1 MFTVAGATVDIDEID
16 LAINL
21 LKAGMAMD
29 VPFSARVFSYCDPL
43 ENQLT
48 YENGKYTLKTMY
60 AISMPDGSNH
70 KQIQKETIFDFHYFE
85 FHNKEVFLQFDL
97 YIKSAD
103 YFCYPTKKKR
113 TCPYI

>member
-1 MFTVAGATVDIDEID
+1 MDIDEID

-70 KQIQKETIFDFHYFE
+70 KQIQKETIGIE
-85 FHNKEVFLQFDL
+85 LLRSLLASTPSSKT
-97 YIKSAD
+97 AR
-103 YFCYPTKKKR
+103 R
-113 TCPYI
+113 TRRL